1 MMIVTK
7 TPLRISLGGGGTD
20 LPPYYKKYGGFVF
33 SVCINKY
40 VYACIST
47 PFDDFVRLKYSENEV
62 VKSSK
67 LVRHKVIREALKQ
80 FNIENRIDIVS
91 LADIPTG
98 TGLGSSG
105 AFTVTLLNALHKH
118 TNNIVSKEKLA
129 EEACHIEMDLLKFP
143 DGKQDPYV
151 TALGGFT
158 VLRIDNDGNVDI
170 EKPRIRNFSIQEL
183 KSNLLMFY
191 TGISRRSD
199 RVLREQGAKIQRDNE
214 IVLRN
219 MSGIKEI
226 GYKVLESLESGNIDD
241 IGILFDEHWNLKK
254 AISNKMSNRRF
265 NSLYNAGKRAGA
277 LGGKIGGSGG
287 RGFFLFYVNEH
298 HRRFID
304 KMESIGLQLMDY
316 NFDFDGTEIVIG

>member
-1 MMIVTK
+1 MIVTK

-20 LPPYYKKYGGFVF
+20 LPSYYKKYGGFIF

-62 VKSSK
+62 VKSSR

-80 FNIENRIDIVS
+80 SNIENGIDIVS

-105 AFTVTLLNALHKH
+105 AFTVTLLNALHKY
-118 TNNIVSKEKLA
+118 TNNVVSREKLA
-129 EEACHIEMDLLKFP
+129 EEACHIEMDLLRFP

-158 VLRIDNDGNVDI
+158 VLRIDNDGGVEI
-170 EKPRIRNFSIQEL
+170 EKPKINNSSIQEL

-191 TGISRRSD
+191 TGTSRRSG
-199 RVLREQGAKIQRDNE
+199 RILREQGAKIQRDNE

-226 GYKVLESLESGNIDD
+226 GYKVLDSLESGNIDD

-254 AISNKMSNRRF
+254 AISNKMSNKRF

-277 LGGKIGGSGG
+277 LGAKLIGAGG
-287 RGFFLFYVNEH
+287 GGFFLFYVNKH
-298 HRRFID
+298 HKQFVD
-304 KMESIGLQLMDY
+304 KMESIGLQFMDY
-316 NFDFDGTEIVIG
+316 NFDFDGTEIVMS